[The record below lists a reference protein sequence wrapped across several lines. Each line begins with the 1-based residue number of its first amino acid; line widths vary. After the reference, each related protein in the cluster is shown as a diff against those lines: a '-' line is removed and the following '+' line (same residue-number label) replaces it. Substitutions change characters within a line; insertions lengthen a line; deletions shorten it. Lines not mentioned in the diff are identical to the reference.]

1 MEAYKDIAECI
12 EKYFTDYLVKERGV
26 SAHTVRSYRDT
37 FVLLLEYMNKEKK
50 ISADKLGL
58 DDIDR
63 SIVLSFLDWLQ
74 EVKHNAVSTRNQRYA
89 TIRSFYE
96 YMMYEDPVHL
106 SRWKSICSIRLKREE
121 RNSVK
126 YLTVDGIKAVF
137 EQIDTNTREGRR
149 NLTLLSL
156 MYNLGAR
163 VQEMI
168 DLTPSS
174 IRASKPYVI
183 ELFGKGAKKRLVPV
197 DDNMMNLLGNY
208 MKEYGLDR
216 PGMDHHPL
224 FFNSWRAKL
233 SNPGI
238 TYILHKYASMARIV
252 HPDMVPSTPTPH
264 TFRHSRAMHLLQAGV
279 NLVYIRD
286 LLGHVSIQTTEIYA
300 RADSKLKREAIEN
313 AYRDLG
319 ITEPDVKSWEKD
331 PKLKAFL
338 KSLA

>member
-106 SRWKSICSIRLKREE
+106 SHWKSICSIRIKREE

-126 YLTVDGIKAVF
+126 YLTVDGIKAVL

-174 IRASKPYVI
+174 IRASKPYVF

-238 TYILHKYASMARIV
+238 TYILHKYASMARIA
-252 HPDMVPSTPTPH
+252 HPDIVPSTPTPH

-313 AYRDLG
+313 AYRDV
-319 ITEPDVKSWEKD
+319 ISKFTMYKKWQC
-331 PKLKAFL
+331 
-338 KSLA
+338 

>member
-1 MEAYKDIAECI
+1 METYKDIAVCI

-26 SAHTVRSYRDT
+26 SAHTMRSYRDT
-37 FVLLLEYMNKEKK
+37 FILLLEYMNEEKR
-50 ISADKLGL
+50 IPADKLGL
-58 DDIDR
+58 DDIDKNT
-63 SIVLSFLDWLQ
+63 VLSFLDWLQ
-74 EVKHNAVSTRNQRYA
+74 YVKHNAVSTRNQRCA

-96 YMMYEDPVHL
+96 YLMYEDPIHM
-106 SRWKSICSIRLKREE
+106 SRWKSICSIRIKREIKH
-121 RNSVK
+121 SVK
-126 YLTVDGIKAVF
+126 YLTVDGIKAIL

-168 DLTPSS
+168 NLTPLS
-174 IRASKPYVI
+174 IRANKPYVI
-183 ELFGKGAKKRLVPV
+183 ELFGKGAKKRLVPI
-197 DDNMMNLLGNY
+197 DGNMMHLLENY
-208 MKEYGLDR
+208 LKEYGLDR
-216 PGMDHHPL
+216 PGMEHHPL
-224 FFNSWRAKL
+224 FFNSRRAKL
-233 SNPGI
+233 TNPGI
-238 TYILHKYASMARIV
+238 TYILQKYASMARMK
-252 HPDMVPSTPTPH
+252 HPDIVPVMPTPH

-313 AYRDLG
+313 AYSDLG
-319 ITEPDVKSWEKD
+319 VTEPDVKSWEKD

-338 KSLA
+338 KNLA

>member
-1 MEAYKDIAECI
+1 
-12 EKYFTDYLVKERGV
+12 
-26 SAHTVRSYRDT
+26 
-37 FVLLLEYMNKEKK
+37 
-50 ISADKLGL
+50 
-58 DDIDR
+58 
-63 SIVLSFLDWLQ
+63 
-74 EVKHNAVSTRNQRYA
+74 
-89 TIRSFYE
+89 
-96 YMMYEDPVHL
+96 MMYEDPVHL
-106 SRWKSICSIRLKREE
+106 SHWKSICSVRIKREV

-126 YLTVDGIKAVF
+126 YLTVDGVKAVF

-238 TYILHKYASMARIV
+238 TYILHKYASMARIA
-252 HPDMVPSTPTPH
+252 HPDMVPSMPTPH

>member
-1 MEAYKDIAECI
+1 MKTYKDIAECI

-37 FVLLLEYMNKEKK
+37 FVLLLEYMNTEKK
-50 ISADKLGL
+50 IPADKLGL
-58 DDIDR
+58 GDMDKN
-63 SIVLSFLDWLQ
+63 IVLSFLDWLQ
-74 EVKHNAVSTRNQRYA
+74 DVKGNAISTRNQRYA
-89 TIRSFYE
+89 TIKSFYQ
-96 YMMYEDPVHL
+96 YMMYEDPIHI
-106 SRWKSICSIRLKREE
+106 SRWKSICSIRIKREVK
-121 RNSVK
+121 NSVK
-126 YLTVDGIKAVF
+126 YLTVDGVKAVF

-163 VQEMI
+163 VQEVI

-174 IRASKPYVI
+174 IRTSKPYVI

-197 DDNMMNLLGNY
+197 DDNMMYLLRNY
-208 MKEYGLDR
+208 LDEYDLDR
-216 PGMDHHPL
+216 PGMENHPL
-224 FFNSWRAKL
+224 FFNVWRAKL
-233 SNPGI
+233 TNPGV
-238 TYILHKYASMARIV
+238 TYILQKYASMAHIA
-252 HPDMVPSTPTPH
+252 HPGMVPSIPTPH

-313 AYRDLG
+313 AYSDLG

>member
-1 MEAYKDIAECI
+1 METYKDIAVCI
-12 EKYFTDYLVKERGV
+12 EKYFTDYLIKERGV
-26 SAHTVRSYRDT
+26 STHTVRSYRDT

-50 ISADKLGL
+50 VSADKLRL
-58 DDIDR
+58 NDIDR

-74 EVKHNAVSTRNQRYA
+74 EVKHNAVSTRNQRFA

-96 YMMYEDPVHL
+96 YMMYEDPIHL
-106 SRWKSICSIRLKREE
+106 SCWKSICSIRIKREV

-137 EQIDTNTREGRR
+137 EHIDTNTREGRR

-168 DLTPSS
+168 NLTPSS

-197 DDNMMNLLGNY
+197 DDNMMNLLRNY
-208 MKEYGLDR
+208 LMEYGLDR

-224 FFNSWRAKL
+224 FFNSWRTKL
-233 SNPGI
+233 TNPGI
-238 TYILHKYASMARIV
+238 TYILQKYASMAHIA
-252 HPDMVPSTPTPH
+252 HPDMVPSIPTPH
-264 TFRHSRAMHLLQAGV
+264 TLRHSRAMHLLQAGV
-279 NLVYIRD
+279 NMVYIRD

-313 AYRDLG
+313 AYRDIG
-319 ITEPDVKSWEKD
+319 ITEPDVNSWEKD

>member
-1 MEAYKDIAECI
+1 MEAYKDIAQCI

-50 ISADKLGL
+50 IPADKLGL

-106 SRWKSICSIRLKREE
+106 SRWKSICSIRIKREE

-137 EQIDTNTREGRR
+137 EQIDTKTREGRR

-174 IRASKPYVI
+174 IRVSKPYVI

-238 TYILHKYASMARIV
+238 TYILHKYASMARV
-252 HPDMVPSTPTPH
+252 AHPDMVASTPTPH

-286 LLGHVSIQTTEIYA
+286 LLGHVSVQTTEIYA

-313 AYRDLG
+313 AYRDIG
-319 ITEPDVKSWEKD
+319 ITEPDVNSWEKD
-331 PKLKAFL
+331 PKLKVFL

>member
-1 MEAYKDIAECI
+1 MEAYKDIADCI

-37 FVLLLEYMNKEKK
+37 FILLLEYMNEERK
-50 ISADKLGL
+50 IPADKLGL
-58 DDIDR
+58 DDIDKN
-63 SIVLSFLDWLQ
+63 IVLSFLDWLQ
-74 EVKHNAVSTRNQRYA
+74 NVKHNAISTRNQRYA
-89 TIRSFYE
+89 TIRSFYG
-96 YMMYEDPVHL
+96 YIMYEDPIHI
-106 SRWKSICSIRLKREE
+106 SRWKSICSIRIKREV
-121 RNSVK
+121 RNSIK
-126 YLTVDGIKAVF
+126 YITVDGIKAIF
-137 EQIDTNTREGRR
+137 EQIDTKTRKGRR
-149 NLTLLSL
+149 DLTLLSL

-163 VQEMI
+163 AQEMI

-174 IRASKPYVI
+174 IRTSKPYVI
-183 ELFGKGAKKRLVPV
+183 ELFGKGAKKRLVPI
-197 DDNMMNLLGNY
+197 DENMMHLLGNY
-208 MKEYGLDR
+208 LKEYGLDR

-224 FFNSWRAKL
+224 FFNGWGSKL
-233 SNPGI
+233 TNPGI
-238 TYILHKYASMARIV
+238 TYILQKYVSMARMEHSDIV
-252 HPDMVPSTPTPH
+252 PLTPTPH
-264 TFRHSRAMHLLQAGV
+264 VFRHSRAMHLLQAGV

-313 AYRDLG
+313 AYSNLG

>member
-1 MEAYKDIAECI
+1 MKTYKDLAECI
-12 EKYFTDYLVKERGV
+12 EKYFTGYLVKERGV

-37 FVLLLEYMNKEKK
+37 FVLLLEYMNTEKK
-50 ISADKLGL
+50 IPADKLGL
-58 DDIDR
+58 DDMDR
-63 SIVLSFLDWLQ
+63 NIVLSFLDWLQ
-74 EVKHNAVSTRNQRYA
+74 DVKGNTVSTRNQRYA
-89 TIRSFYE
+89 TIRSFYQ
-96 YMMYEDPVHL
+96 YMMYEDPVHI
-106 SRWKSICSIRLKREE
+106 SRWKSICSIRIKREV

-126 YLTVDGIKAVF
+126 YLTVDGIKTVF

-149 NLTLLSL
+149 DLTLLSL

-174 IRASKPYVI
+174 IRATKPYVI

-208 MKEYGLDR
+208 LKEYGLDR
-216 PGMDHHPL
+216 RGMDHHPL
-224 FFNSWRAKL
+224 FFNSWKTKL
-233 SNPGI
+233 SNPGV
-238 TYILHKYASMARIV
+238 TYILQKYASMAHIA
-252 HPDMVPSTPTPH
+252 HPDMVPSIPTPH

-313 AYRDLG
+313 AYSNLG